1 MKRLL
6 LAISLAAS
14 LSVAACT
21 TTGGIDRPQVDKFIA
36 DVQAYTQAA
45 CGLLPV
51 AASVAEVAAALA
63 GTPGVG
69 VAVGTIGNAI
79 CSGFVTRQ
87 ATVGGVVT
95 VNVNTPKGLVK
106 VKATRVRR

>member
-1 MKRLL
+1 M
-6 LAISLAAS
+6 AS
-14 LSVAACT
+14 ACT
-21 TTGGIDRPQVDKFIA
+21 TTGGLDKPAVDKFIS

-51 AASVAEVAAALA
+51 AASVAEVAGALA

-69 VAVGTIGNAI
+69 VAVGAVGNAI

-87 ATVGGVVT
+87 ASVGGLVT
-95 VNVNTPKGLVK
+95 VNVNTPKGIVK

>member
-1 MKRLL
+1 MRKWF
-6 LAISLAAS
+6 LAIAL
-14 LSVAACT
+14 LTGACT
-21 TTGGIDRPQVDKFIA
+21 TTGGLDKPAVDQFIS
-36 DVQAYTQAA
+36 DVQAYTQTA
-45 CGLLPV
+45 CGLLPL
-51 AASVAEVAAALA
+51 ASSVAEVAGALA

-69 VAVGTIGNAI
+69 VAVGAVGNAI

-87 ATVGGVVT
+87 ASVGGLVT